1 MAKEIE
7 LETVFKGES
16 AITFLEY
23 VDQPKQEFTPESRAL
38 ILEAKQ
44 IAQNGL
50 PFYI

>member
-7 LETVFKGES
+7 LETVFRGES
-16 AITFLEY
+16 AIVFKKY
-23 VDQPKQEFTPESRAL
+23 VDQPKQEFSPESRAL

-44 IAQNGL
+44 LAQNGL